1 MKQLTPMIALSAL
14 VLAACGQPE
23 TPASETPAPETPPV
37 ETASTE
43 ASPLDAAIAGE
54 HRTDAEKARDA
65 WRHPKETLEFFGV
78 EADDKV
84 VRRLVHKCHRALS
97 CQWRWHTGRSL
108 FRPEYW

>member
-84 VRRLVHKCHRALS
+84 VELWPGGGWYTNVIAPYLAS
-97 CQWRWHTGRSL
+97 GGGTGWL
-108 FRPEYW
+108 G